1 MATLNISLPDQLRD
15 WISTQ
20 ITSGRYSSASDYL
33 RDLIRN
39 DQRVLMQDSQ
49 WLANHL
55 QARMATP
62 DEAFVASSAADVK
75 VRVRKQLDKPA
86 RRCCRTLRT
95 FGASAGHRLGLAAAA
110 TIGCPGGEAW
120 ALAASRW
127 RSCQSARVCNKK
139 SGFPSH
145 PSHR

>member
-55 QARMATP
+55 QGRMATP

-75 VRVRKQLDKPA
+75 
-86 RRCCRTLRT
+86 
-95 FGASAGHRLGLAAAA
+95 
-110 TIGCPGGEAW
+110 
-120 ALAASRW
+120 
-127 RSCQSARVCNKK
+127 ARVKEDLEALDQN
-139 SGFPSH
+139 
-145 PSHR
+145 

>member
-20 ITSGRYSSASDYL
+20 ITCGRYSSASDYL

-39 DQRVLMQDSQ
+39 DQRAQTQDSQ

-55 QARMATP
+55 QARTATP

-75 VRVRKQLDKPA
+75 ARVRKHID
-86 RRCCRTLRT
+86 
-95 FGASAGHRLGLAAAA
+95 
-110 TIGCPGGEAW
+110 
-120 ALAASRW
+120 
-127 RSCQSARVCNKK
+127 
-139 SGFPSH
+139 
-145 PSHR
+145 